1 MPIFKRLKSIVEV
14 ADTTTGMDTGINKPY
29 LLLLVNV
36 GEEDTTQGE
45 FVAIKGRQAA
55 YRYLKDYVITG
66 NYNILASQILSG
78 GITFGNEVSIYTF
91 MRLCIEQ
98 YQYDA
103 QDQLEYLDDMVQN
116 TSLDPD
122 NTTPEYLVRFYSQEL
137 TAKAK

>member
-98 YQYDA
+98 YQYAD
-103 QDQLEYLDDMVQN
+103 
-116 TSLDPD
+116 
-122 NTTPEYLVRFYSQEL
+122 SQ
-137 TAKAK
+137 